1 MNIAKNMEAIFVTV
15 ALFGLT
21 AAWVAPSDEHADVQI
36 SGNVVAQVAAPAPA
50 PASHSGV

>member
-21 AAWVAPSDEHADVQI
+21 AAWVAPANEHADVQV
-36 SGNVVAQVAAPAPA
+36 SGNVIAQAPAPA
-50 PASHSGV
+50 QASHSGV